1 MAKSKKKMLK
11 LIPKGHRLNL
21 SDFALFLS
29 VMKNKRAY
37 ECTLSIILE
46 EPELELEEV
55 KVEQVVLNKD
65 GKRAIRLDAWAK
77 DRKSRLFDM
86 EMQNDVRGDD
96 IPKRSRFYQG
106 LMDTPILKSGKS
118 TKYRQLPSSIII
130 FITQDDIWEKDLA
143 RYTFTEQCEEI
154 QGLHLEDGTTK
165 IFLNMTGKKGS
176 KELISLLRYMNNS
189 TLENPEFL

>member
-130 FITQDDIWEKDLA
+130 FITPLYNFSIKNVIQDFLMYNKFANKKIRKKVILYDKLI
-143 RYTFTEQCEEI
+143 I
-154 QGLHLEDGTTK
+154 QRK
-165 IFLNMTGKKGS
+165 N
-176 KELISLLRYMNNS
+176 YNW
-189 TLENPEFL
+189 

>member
-1 MAKSKKKMLK
+1 MY
-11 LIPKGHRLNL
+11 
-21 SDFALFLS
+21 
-29 VMKNKRAY
+29 KRQAY

-154 QGLHLEDGTTK
+154 QGLHL
-165 IFLNMTGKKGS
+165 S
-176 KELISLLRYMNNS
+176 LIHI
-189 TLENPEFL
+189 

>member
-106 LMDTPILKSGKS
+106 LMDTPILKTGKS
-118 TKYRQLPSSIII
+118 TK
-130 FITQDDIWEKDLA
+130 
-143 RYTFTEQCEEI
+143 
-154 QGLHLEDGTTK
+154 
-165 IFLNMTGKKGS
+165 
-176 KELISLLRYMNNS
+176 
-189 TLENPEFL
+189 